1 MNKPFPSQSTLNF
14 AAVSFAIQY
23 YKDELHLTHGFKYGV
38 LPNSTTAISK
48 SQVIRDWVT
57 HFSVAR
63 SFTGFGQLS
72 AEQRESS
79 YGKIHDLIWMHGP
92 KDDNESVVARAI
104 RVENTLRSELKI
116 GTSLLSVT
124 TKLLWLIDRE
134 SIIYDGIVRKKLG
147 TPEGDYKAYCE
158 KWESEFR
165 IMSSGIE
172 AAALTLSKSAHL
184 FPEDWDLQRDCRNPW
199 FSQRI
204 FDTLHWLS

>member
-1 MNKPFPSQSTLNF
+1 MNKPFPSQNSLNF

-38 LPNSTTAISK
+38 LPNSSAVIPK

-72 AEQRESS
+72 AEQRENA
-79 YGKIHDLIWMHGP
+79 YEKIHGLIWMYGP
-92 KDDNESVVARAI
+92 KTENESVVARAL
-104 RVENTLRSELKI
+104 RVENTLRSELRI
-116 GTSLLSVT
+116 ETSLLSVT
-124 TKLLWLIDRE
+124 TKLLWLIDRD

-147 TPEGDYKAYCE
+147 TPEGDYTAYCE

-172 AAALTLSKSAHL
+172 AAASTLGNSAHL
-184 FPEDWDLQRDCRNPW
+184 FPEDWDIQRDCRKPW

-204 FDTLHWLS
+204 FDTLHWLT